1 MDQSKRTSV
10 ALLGLFVGSGCS
22 ALIYEIVWLQ
32 QLGLVLGATSVSLAI
47 LLTSFMGGMC
57 LGSLALPRLVSA
69 ARHPLR
75 VYAVLELLIGVCG
88 VVILWAMPFVSRVYC
103 SFALP
108 GSGDLLARAV
118 VALTLLLPPTILMG
132 ATLPAVARWV
142 RSSRVGLSQLGFFYG
157 ANTFGAVLGSLLA
170 GLYLL
175 PFFDV
180 VVATCVA
187 AAINVSVAIGAWALA
202 RAERGRESFS
212 GRLTED
218 SQTALL
224 PGGQKKTPDPV
235 AIVIGLSGM
244 TALGAEV
251 IWTRWLGLLFGPT
264 TYTFSILLAVFLLGL
279 GAGSWGGAWLARRV
293 RSPGMALAVSQLM
306 LMVAIPFGAFM
317 IASVLPYWLH
327 ARDANQSLM
336 TRMSLDVIRALA
348 AFLPATLLWGASFP
362 LAVATAADERRESA
376 RLVGGLYSA
385 NTLGAIIGTLLV
397 SIFAVPL
404 FDGQFAQQMLT
415 LCAGLSG
422 LIALSIRTQVV
433 SHAFGLKG
441 RHSIAQGNAL
451 GSVSTESP
459 SPEGAKQ
466 AIEQVSPFQG
476 FHLVSLADPGRC
488 PGLSSV
494 DPSGQSAGRL
504 RHAAKVRVTSLFAAV
519 LVCGLAVTLVPEV
532 PKGLLAYGRTVE
544 QWPTTR
550 EYFFVG
556 EGLDS
561 PVVVS
566 ESEAGF
572 RCFHVAGKVEA
583 TNSPSDMRTQRLL
596 GHLPAMSHPEPRTVL
611 VVGCG
616 SGMTTG
622 AFLLHPTVERIV
634 LCEMESNVIRTAR
647 QFFAKENGGVLDD
660 PRLEIVID
668 DARHFLATTR
678 ETFDIITADPI
689 HPWVRGA
696 ASLYTA
702 EFYDLC
708 RSRLTADGVVT
719 QWVPLYESNSAAVK
733 CELATFLQAFPRASL
748 WSGQNLATGYDLVVV
763 GTIGDQEISP
773 RSITQRLR
781 SNRPLQRA
789 LTEIGLP
796 NSDALLGRFAAD
808 GAILTDWLR
817 DAQINR
823 DCNLRLQYLA
833 GLTPESQTAQE
844 IFQAMVSQRRPIGW
858 HAN

>member
-1 MDQSKRTSV
+1 MDQGKRTSV

-75 VYAVLELLIGVCG
+75 VYAVLELLIGVSG
-88 VVILWAMPFVSRVYC
+88 VAILWALPFVSRVYC

-170 GLYLL
+170 GLCLL

-180 VVATCVA
+180 VVATAVA
-187 AAINVSVAIGAWALA
+187 AAINMSVAVGAWVLA
-202 RAERGRESFS
+202 RADRGQAPQNSELAEQCVVATQSS
-212 GRLTED
+212 IPPILN
-218 SQTALL
+218 SAV
-224 PGGQKKTPDPV
+224 PDPGQTV
-235 AIVIGLSGM
+235 GPIHIVIGLSGM

-251 IWTRWLGLLFGPT
+251 VWTRWLGLLFGPT

-279 GAGSWGGAWLARRV
+279 GGGSWGGAWLARRV
-293 RSPGMALAVSQLM
+293 RSPGLALAVSQLL

-317 IASVLPYWLH
+317 IVDVLPYWLH
-327 ARDANQSLM
+327 ARDASQSLM

-362 LAVATAADERRESA
+362 LAVAAVADERRDSA
-376 RLVGGLYSA
+376 SLVGGLYSA
-385 NTLGAIIGTLLV
+385 NTLGAIVGTLVV
-397 SIFAVPL
+397 SLFAVPL
-404 FDGQFAQQMLT
+404 FDGQFAQQLLT
-415 LCAGLSG
+415 LCAGVSG
-422 LIALSIRTQVV
+422 IVAALRQNAGNRETPAFWRNAATGRRATTVV
-433 SHAFGLKG
+433 
-441 RHSIAQGNAL
+441 L
-451 GSVSTESP
+451 GIMACFV
-459 SPEGAKQ
+459 
-466 AIEQVSPFQG
+466 AINF
-476 FHLVSLADPGRC
+476 
-488 PGLSSV
+488 
-494 DPSGQSAGRL
+494 
-504 RHAAKVRVTSLFAAV
+504 
-519 LVCGLAVTLVPEV
+519 VPEV

-583 TNSPSDMRTQRLL
+583 TNSASDMRTQRLL

-678 ETFDIITADPI
+678 EKFDIITADPI

-708 RSRLTADGVVT
+708 RSRLTPEGVVT

-763 GTIGDQEISP
+763 GTIGDQEISS

-796 NSDALLGRFAAD
+796 NSDALLGRFAAE

-823 DCNLRLQYLA
+823 DRNLRLQYLA

>member
-1 MDQSKRTSV
+1 MDQSKRTTL

-69 ARHPLR
+69 ARNPLR

-88 VVILWAMPFVSRVYC
+88 LAVLWAMPFVSRVYC

-108 GSGDLLARAV
+108 GSGDLFARAL

-132 ATLPAVARWV
+132 ATLPAIARWV
-142 RSSRVGLSQLGFFYG
+142 KASRAGLSQLGFFYG

-170 GLYLL
+170 GLCLL

-187 AAINVSVAIGAWALA
+187 AAINLCVAAGAWILSAHSVGWDQRSA
-202 RAERGRESFS
+202 GPPSSAAVVGRRYA
-212 GRLTED
+212 GPT
-218 SQTALL
+218 L
-224 PGGQKKTPDPV
+224 PRTPY
-235 AIVIGLSGM
+235 IVIGLSGL

-251 IWTRWLGLLFGPT
+251 VWTRWLGLLFGPT

-279 GAGSWGGAWLARRV
+279 GVGSWGGAWLARRV
-293 RSPGMALAVSQLM
+293 RSPGVALAISQLL
-306 LMVAIPFGAFM
+306 LMAAIPLGAFM
-317 IASVLPYWLH
+317 IVSVLPYWLH
-327 ARDANQSLM
+327 ARDVNQSLL
-336 TRMSLDVIRALA
+336 TRMGLDVIRALA

-362 LAVATAADERRESA
+362 LAVATAADERRDSA
-376 RLVGGLYSA
+376 SLVGGLYSA

-397 SIFAVPL
+397 SLFAVPL
-404 FDGQFAQQMLT
+404 FDGRFAQQMLT
-415 LCAGLSG
+415 ACAGLSG
-422 LIALSIRTQVV
+422 VVMLMTIHKPHRACLGGSRAFARLGQDEQSPALRSAE
-433 SHAFGLKG
+433 AFEPPRQARWGSG
-441 RHSIAQGNAL
+441 AMAL
-451 GSVSTESP
+451 G
-459 SPEGAKQ
+459 
-466 AIEQVSPFQG
+466 
-476 FHLVSLADPGRC
+476 LLAC
-488 PGLSSV
+488 CV
-494 DPSGQSAGRL
+494 
-504 RHAAKVRVTSLFAAV
+504 AV
-519 LVCGLAVTLVPEV
+519 ALVPAV

-544 QWPTTR
+544 NWPTTR
-550 EYFFVG
+550 EFFFVG

-596 GHLPAMSHPEPRTVL
+596 GHLPAMVHPEPRTVL

-634 LCEMESNVIRTAR
+634 LCEMESNVIHTAR
-647 QFFAKENGGVLDD
+647 KYFAEENGGVLDD
-660 PRLEIVID
+660 PKLEIVID

-678 ETFDIITADPI
+678 EKFDIITADPI

-696 ASLYTA
+696 ASLYTT

-708 RSRLTADGVVT
+708 RSRLTPNGVVT
-719 QWVPLYESNSAAVK
+719 QWVPLYESNPAAVK
-733 CELATFLQAFPRASL
+733 CEMATFLQAFPRASL
-748 WSGQNLATGYDLVVV
+748 WSGQNLATGYDIVVV

-773 RSITQRLR
+773 RTIAHRLR
-781 SNRPLQRA
+781 SNPELQRS

-796 NSDALLGRFAAD
+796 NSEALLSRFAGD

-844 IFQAMVSQRRPIGW
+844 IFQAMVSRRLPIGLLG
-858 HAN
+858 N

>member
-75 VYAVLELLIGVCG
+75 VYAVLELLIGACG
-88 VVILWAMPFVSRVYC
+88 LAILWAMPFVSRVYC
-103 SFALP
+103 SFGLP
-108 GSGDLLARAV
+108 GSSDLLARAV
-118 VALTLLLPPTILMG
+118 FALTLLLPPTILMG

-142 RSSRVGLSQLGFFYG
+142 RSTQLGFFYG

-170 GLYLL
+170 GLCLL

-180 VVATCVA
+180 VVATGVA
-187 AAINVSVAIGAWALA
+187 AVINVSVAIGAWVLA
-202 RAERGRESFS
+202 STSSSLPS
-212 GRLTED
+212 GAASAPRLHGAADDYHVE
-218 SQTALL
+218 QTGVLMPRRS
-224 PGGQKKTPDPV
+224 PGFAHAPYF
-235 AIVIGLSGM
+235 VIGLSGM

-293 RSPGMALAVSQLM
+293 RSPSMALAVSQLL
-306 LMVAIPFGAFM
+306 LMIAIPFGAFM
-317 IASVLPYWLH
+317 IVDVLPYWLH
-327 ARDANQSLM
+327 TRDVSQSLM

-362 LAVATAADERRESA
+362 FAVATVADERRDSA
-376 RLVGGLYSA
+376 NLVGGLYSA

-397 SIFAVPL
+397 SLFAVPL
-404 FDGQFAQQMLT
+404 FDGRFAQQLLT
-415 LCAGLSG
+415 LCAGLPG
-422 LIALSIRTQVV
+422 VIA
-433 SHAFGLKG
+433 AF
-441 RHSIAQGNAL
+441 RQNAGNRETPAFWRNAA
-451 GSVSTESP
+451 T
-459 SPEGAKQ
+459 
-466 AIEQVSPFQG
+466 
-476 FHLVSLADPGRC
+476 
-488 PGLSSV
+488 
-494 DPSGQSAGRL
+494 GRL
-504 RHAAKVRVTSLFAAV
+504 ATTVV
-519 LVCGLAVTLVPEV
+519 LGIMACFVAINFVPEV

-596 GHLPAMSHPEPRTVL
+596 GHLPAMAHPEPRTVL

-660 PRLEIVID
+660 PRLKIVID

-678 ETFDIITADPI
+678 EKFDIITADPI

-696 ASLYTA
+696 ASLYTV

-708 RSRLTADGVVT
+708 RSRLTPDGVVT

-748 WSGQNLATGYDLVVV
+748 WSGQNLANGYDLVVV

-773 RSITQRLR
+773 RTITRRLR

-796 NSDALLGRFAAD
+796 NSDALLERFAAD
-808 GAILTDWLR
+808 GASLSDWLR

-858 HAN
+858 HTN

>member
-1 MDQSKRTSV
+1 MDQSRRTTV

-32 QLGLVLGATSVSLAI
+32 QLGLVLGATSISLAI

-75 VYAVLELLIGVCG
+75 VYAMLELLIGLYG
-88 VVILWAMPFVSRVYC
+88 LAILWGMPYVSGVYC
-103 SFALP
+103 SFTLP
-108 GSGDLLARAV
+108 GSGDLMARAL

-132 ATLPAVARWV
+132 ATLPAVARWMK
-142 RSSRVGLSQLGFFYG
+142 SSREGMSSLGCFYG
-157 ANTFGAVLGSLLA
+157 ANTLGAVLGSLLA
-170 GLYLL
+170 GLCLL

-180 VVATCVA
+180 VVATCLA
-187 AAINVSVAIGAWALA
+187 AAINISVAVCAWMLA
-202 RAERGRESFS
+202 RGSQVSGVPSDARPIPNENQNSNDFLGGVTDPRSNGFS
-212 GRLTED
+212 LV
-218 SQTALL
+218 
-224 PGGQKKTPDPV
+224 PYF
-235 AIVIGLSGM
+235 VIGLSGL

-279 GAGSWGGAWLARRV
+279 GVGSWGGAWLARRA
-293 RSPGMALAVSQLM
+293 RSPGMALAVSQLL
-306 LMVAIPFGAFM
+306 LMIAIPFGAFM
-317 IASVLPYWLH
+317 IVSVLPYWLH
-327 ARDANQSLM
+327 ARDVNQSLL

-348 AFLPATLLWGASFP
+348 AFLPATLLWGVSFP
-362 LAVATAADERRESA
+362 LAVATAADERRDSA

-385 NTLGAIIGTLLV
+385 NTLGAIIGILAV
-397 SIFAVPL
+397 SLIAVPF
-404 FDGQFAQQMLT
+404 FDGQFAQQTLTIFAGLAGVLMLT
-415 LCAGLSG
+415 SVGEPRRGWGLMTLGVAGCFV
-422 LIALSIRTQVV
+422 AV
-433 SHAFGLKG
+433 S
-441 RHSIAQGNAL
+441 
-451 GSVSTESP
+451 
-459 SPEGAKQ
+459 
-466 AIEQVSPFQG
+466 
-476 FHLVSLADPGRC
+476 
-488 PGLSSV
+488 
-494 DPSGQSAGRL
+494 
-504 RHAAKVRVTSLFAAV
+504 
-519 LVCGLAVTLVPEV
+519 LVPEV

-544 QWPTTR
+544 SWPTTR

-556 EGLDS
+556 EGLNS

-566 ESEAGF
+566 ESAAGF

-583 TNSPSDMRTQRLL
+583 TNSLSDMRTQRLL
-596 GHLPAMSHPEPRTVL
+596 GHLPAMVHPEPRTVL

-622 AFLLHPTVERIV
+622 AFLLHPSVERIV
-634 LCEMESNVIRTAR
+634 LCEMEPNVIQTAR
-647 QFFAKENGGVLDD
+647 KYFAEENGGVLDD

-678 ETFDIITADPI
+678 EHFDIITADPI

-696 ASLYTA
+696 ASLYTT

-708 RSRLTADGVVT
+708 RSRLTPHGVVT
-719 QWVPLYESNSAAVK
+719 QWVPLYESNPAAVK
-733 CELATFLQAFPRASL
+733 CELATFLQAFPRSSL
-748 WSGQNLATGYDLVVV
+748 WSGQNLETGYDLVVV

-773 RSITQRLR
+773 RTITQRLR
-781 SNRPLQRA
+781 SNPPLQRSF
-789 LTEIGLP
+789 TEIGLP
-796 NSDALLGRFAAD
+796 NSDALLSRFAAD

-823 DCNLRLQYLA
+823 DRNLRLQYLA

-844 IFQAMVSQRRPIGW
+844 IFQAMVRQRRPIGW
-858 HAN
+858 LAN

>member
-1 MDQSKRTSV
+1 MDSSKRTTAV
-10 ALLGLFVGSGCS
+10 LLGLFVGSGCS

-69 ARHPLR
+69 SRHPLR
-75 VYAVLELLIGVCG
+75 VYAMLELLIGVSG
-88 VVILWAMPFVSRVYC
+88 LAILWAMPLVSRVYC

-108 GSGDLLARAV
+108 GSGDLMARAL

-142 RSSRVGLSQLGFFYG
+142 KASRDGLSSLGFFYG

-170 GLYLL
+170 GLCLL

-187 AAINVSVAIGAWALA
+187 AAINVSVAAGAWVLAL
-202 RAERGRESFS
+202 RTKNEERRTENEERTTGSPLLPHSSFS
-212 GRLTED
+212 VLR
-218 SQTALL
+218 SSF
-224 PGGQKKTPDPV
+224 PGSRTPY
-235 AIVIGLSGM
+235 IVVGLSGL

-251 IWTRWLGLLFGPT
+251 VWTRWLGLLFGPT

-279 GAGSWGGAWLARRV
+279 GVGSWGGAWIARRV
-293 RSPGMALAVSQLM
+293 RSPGIALAVSQLL
-306 LMVAIPFGAFM
+306 LMAAIPFGAWM
-317 IASVLPYWLH
+317 IVNVLPYWLH
-327 ARDANQSLM
+327 ARDANQSLLI
-336 TRMSLDVIRALA
+336 RMSLDVIRALV

-362 LAVATAADERRESA
+362 LAVATVADERRDSA
-376 RLVGGLYSA
+376 SLVGGLSSA
-385 NTLGAIIGTLLV
+385 NTLGAIVGTLLV
-397 SIFAVPL
+397 SLFAVPL
-404 FDGQFAQQMLT
+404 VDGRFAQQMLT
-415 LCAGLSG
+415 ACASFSG
-422 LIALSIRTQVV
+422 IVMLAALATTVTRRRKTLIA
-433 SHAFGLKG
+433 
-441 RHSIAQGNAL
+441 
-451 GSVSTESP
+451 GSFL
-459 SPEGAKQ
+459 ACCM
-466 AIEQVSPFQG
+466 AIM
-476 FHLVSLADPGRC
+476 
-488 PGLSSV
+488 
-494 DPSGQSAGRL
+494 
-504 RHAAKVRVTSLFAAV
+504 
-519 LVCGLAVTLVPEV
+519 LVPEV

-544 QWPTTR
+544 RWPTTR

-566 ESEAGF
+566 ESAEGF

-583 TNSPSDMRTQRLL
+583 TNSSSDMQTQRLL
-596 GHLPAMSHPEPRTVL
+596 GHLPAMVHSEPRTAL

-622 AFLLHPTVERIV
+622 AFLPHPTVERIV

-647 QFFAKENGGVLDD
+647 KYFAKENGGVLDD

-678 ETFDIITADPI
+678 EKFDIITADPI

-708 RSRLTADGVVT
+708 RSRLTPNGVVT
-719 QWVPLYESNSAAVK
+719 QWVPLYESNPAAVQ
-733 CELATFLQAFPRASL
+733 CEMATFLQAFPRSSL
-748 WSGQNLATGYDLVVV
+748 WSGANRSTGYDLVVV

-773 RSITQRLR
+773 RTIRRRWQ
-781 SNRPLQRA
+781 SNRGLQQSLLDA
-789 LTEIGLP
+789 GIIGP
-796 NSDALLGRFAAD
+796 DDLLNRFAGDASD
-808 GAILTDWLR
+808 LTDWLR
-817 DAQINR
+817 GAQINR
-823 DCNLRLQYLA
+823 DRNLRLQYLA

-844 IFQAMVSQRRPIGW
+844 IFQAMVSRRRPIGLR
-858 HAN
+858 AN

>member
-1 MDQSKRTSV
+1 MDQSRRTSV
-10 ALLGLFVGSGCS
+10 ALLALFVGSGCS

-69 ARHPLR
+69 TRHPLR

-88 VVILWAMPFVSRVYC
+88 IAILWGMPAVSRMYC
-103 SFALP
+103 SFASP
-108 GSGDLLARAV
+108 GSGDLLARALA
-118 VALTLLLPPTILMG
+118 ALTLLLPPTILMG

-142 RSSRVGLSQLGFFYG
+142 RSSRDGLSHLGFFYG

-170 GLYLL
+170 GLCLL

-180 VVATCVA
+180 VLATGVA
-187 AAINVSVAIGAWALA
+187 AAINITVAIGAWMLA
-202 RAERGRESFS
+202 ANSSLSVKSLSHDSVSEEPTLTQTS
-212 GRLTED
+212 GF
-218 SQTALL
+218 AAA
-224 PGGQKKTPDPV
+224 PYF
-235 AIVIGLSGM
+235 VIGLSGL

-293 RSPGMALAVSQLM
+293 RSPGVALAISQLS

-317 IASVLPYWLH
+317 IVSVLPYWLH

-362 LAVATAADERRESA
+362 LAVATAADERRDSA
-376 RLVGGLYSA
+376 SLVGRLYSA
-385 NTLGAIIGTLLV
+385 NTLGAIVGTLLV
-397 SIFAVPL
+397 SLFAVPL
-404 FDGQFAQQMLT
+404 FDGRFAQQLLT
-415 LCAGLSG
+415 LCAGMSG
-422 LIALSIRTQVV
+422 LVAALRQDAGNREART
-433 SHAFGLKG
+433 FW
-441 RHSIAQGNAL
+441 RHLA
-451 GSVSTESP
+451 GSSRAP
-459 SPEGAKQ
+459 L
-466 AIEQVSPFQG
+466 F
-476 FHLVSLADPGRC
+476 
-488 PGLSSV
+488 
-494 DPSGQSAGRL
+494 SAG
-504 RHAAKVRVTSLFAAV
+504 V
-519 LVCGLAVTLVPEV
+519 LACGLAITLVPEL

-596 GHLPAMSHPEPRTVL
+596 GHLPAMAHPEPRTVL

-647 QFFAKENGGVLDD
+647 KFFATENGGVLDD

-678 ETFDIITADPI
+678 EKFDIITADPI

-708 RSRLTADGVVT
+708 RSRLTDDGVVT

-773 RSITQRLR
+773 RTITQRLR

-808 GAILTDWLR
+808 GAILSDWLR

-844 IFQAMVSQRRPIGW
+844 IFQAMVHQRRPIGW

>member
-1 MDQSKRTSV
+1 MDQSKQTSV

-57 LGSLALPRLVSA
+57 LGSLALPQLVSA

-75 VYAVLELLIGVCG
+75 VYAALELLIGICG
-88 VVILWAMPFVSRVYC
+88 VAILWAMPFVSRVYC

-142 RSSRVGLSQLGFFYG
+142 RSSQVGLSQLGFFYG

-187 AAINVSVAIGAWALA
+187 ATINVSVAIGAWVLA
-202 RAERGRESFS
+202 ATSTSASPSLAS
-212 GRLTED
+212 GVASAPRLHGETDDYYVE
-218 SQTALL
+218 QTGGLTPPRS
-224 PGGQKKTPDPV
+224 PGFGGVPY
-235 AIVIGLSGM
+235 IVIGLSGM

-279 GAGSWGGAWLARRV
+279 GVGSWGGAWLARRV
-293 RSPGMALAVSQLM
+293 RSPGLALAVSQLL

-317 IASVLPYWLH
+317 IVDVLPYWLH
-327 ARDANQSLM
+327 ARDASQSLI

-362 LAVATAADERRESA
+362 LAVATAADERRDSA
-376 RLVGGLYSA
+376 SLVGGLYSA
-385 NTLGAIIGTLLV
+385 NTLGAIVGTLLV
-397 SIFAVPL
+397 SLFAVPV
-404 FDGQFAQQMLT
+404 FDGQFAQQLLT

-422 LIALSIRTQVV
+422 IMMLAASARPTSHRTSSLIAGAFLACCISIV
-433 SHAFGLKG
+433 
-441 RHSIAQGNAL
+441 
-451 GSVSTESP
+451 
-459 SPEGAKQ
+459 
-466 AIEQVSPFQG
+466 
-476 FHLVSLADPGRC
+476 
-488 PGLSSV
+488 
-494 DPSGQSAGRL
+494 
-504 RHAAKVRVTSLFAAV
+504 
-519 LVCGLAVTLVPEV
+519 LVPEV

-566 ESEAGF
+566 QSEAGF

-634 LCEMESNVIRTAR
+634 LCEMEANVIRTAR

-678 ETFDIITADPI
+678 EKFDIITADPI

-696 ASLYTA
+696 ASLYTS

-763 GTIGDQEISP
+763 GTIGHQEISP

-808 GAILTDWLR
+808 GAILTNWLR